1 MTDLTDP
8 DAPEPTSELMRI
20 HLRGGQ
26 TIELPITDW
35 KLSKPANDL
44 TYLDW
49 KTATPG
55 RKVPFLRL
63 DDVSAVEILPLP
75 ATPAEAGT
83 SG

>member
-1 MTDLTDP
+1 MVMKSGRVSTAYVEINP
-8 DAPEPTSELMRI
+8 P
-20 HLRGGQ
+20 
-26 TIELPITDW
+26 IELPITDW